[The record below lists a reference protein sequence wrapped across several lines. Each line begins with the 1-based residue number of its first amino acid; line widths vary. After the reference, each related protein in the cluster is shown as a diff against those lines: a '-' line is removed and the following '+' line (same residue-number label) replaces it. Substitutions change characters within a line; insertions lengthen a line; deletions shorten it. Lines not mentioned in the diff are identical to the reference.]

1 MTTREKATIQDE
13 RSTDARPAPAIS
25 IVEIG
30 VIGVIL
36 ALIVGV
42 LISYNDNL
50 LDILNGLAGLTSGG
64 LQVLILVL
72 VPAVFFVA
80 APALAGPDQGSSFVV
95 SGPDGVPLRGTAR
108 QNRAL
113 EIFYAEKSRL
123 LRAIRDLDFD
133 YDMGKLTDAIY
144 TEQRVTLVA
153 QAIALLQRIDAL
165 EAEILAQ
172 QERVEAALAAYRGK
186 RSS

>member
-1 MTTREKATIQDE
+1 MQDE
-13 RSTDARPAPAIS
+13 RSTEPRPAPAIS

-36 ALIVGV
+36 ALVVGV
-42 LISYNDNL
+42 LIRYSDNL

-64 LQVLILVL
+64 LLVSVL
-72 VPAVFFVA
+72 VVVLAVFFVA
-80 APALAGPDQGSSFVV
+80 APALAGRDQEG
-95 SGPDGVPLRGTAR
+95 GVPALRQDGITLRGTAR
-108 QNRAL
+108 QNRAF

-165 EAEILAQ
+165 EAEIRTQ
-172 QERVEAALAAYRGK
+172 HERVGTALAAYRGTQEQ
-186 RSS
+186 